1 MSRSWTNARQHYY
14 YYYREKTRQI
24 LKHYATMLL
33 VYIEHNDSKQ
43 KWQSVYLIQA
53 MEWNVVMY
61 DFWWSKLFLF
71 RLKCFIVVF
80 PPSTEKFILTN
91 LLNSYT
97 IWLTIFI
104 WNQNSINLYS
114 YITFDFIKN
123 CHLKASWAS
132 RSRGPLVHDGLH
144 SVNSKKYWE
153 FNYSVANANLDFDRN
168 MIFIKKSLIF
178 NQSLRNFDTIRYTWV
193 PYCVKVS

>member
-123 CHLKASWAS
+123 CHSKSFAPKVWVRENQVPLFWFYLRAKGTLKKLSINHEDSFFWTYLT
-132 RSRGPLVHDGLH
+132 P
-144 SVNSKKYWE
+144 
-153 FNYSVANANLDFDRN
+153 
-168 MIFIKKSLIF
+168 SL
-178 NQSLRNFDTIRYTWV
+178 LRDHLT
-193 PYCVKVS
+193 K

>member
-61 DFWWSKLFLF
+61 DFWRSNFIYLFLVQ
-71 RLKCFIVVF
+71 LECSIVVF
-80 PPSTEKFILTN
+80 HPSIFYRIVDFN
-91 LLNSYT
+91 QFNCAA
-97 IWLTIFI
+97 IGLTIFM
-104 WNQNSINLYS
+104 WNH
-114 YITFDFIKN
+114 KK
-123 CHLKASWAS
+123 CPLKALTAIGWRAS
-132 RSRGPLVHDGLH
+132 L
-144 SVNSKKYWE
+144 W
-153 FNYSVANANLDFDRN
+153 F
-168 MIFIKKSLIF
+168 
-178 NQSLRNFDTIRYTWV
+178 
-193 PYCVKVS
+193 